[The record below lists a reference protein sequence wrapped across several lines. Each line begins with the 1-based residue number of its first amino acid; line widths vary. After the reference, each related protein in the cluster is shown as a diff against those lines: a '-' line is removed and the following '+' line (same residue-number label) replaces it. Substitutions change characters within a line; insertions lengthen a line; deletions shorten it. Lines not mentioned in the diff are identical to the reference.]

1 MRRLSYISRFS
12 VVGLLAVSALAVA
25 CSQPAAQSAEGGA
38 GGRGG
43 RGGRG
48 RGGFGG
54 GAQPVVVAKASQKD
68 VPVDIEAVGNVEAS
82 TTIAV
87 RTQIT
92 GTLETMGFKEG
103 DFVKKGSLLFTIDRR
118 PLEAALQ
125 QAEANLVRDQALVN
139 QAEAQLARDASSAEY
154 QTVNAQRQTQ
164 LVEKGLV
171 DRNTGDQARSQAD
184 ATALAVKADRAAVE
198 SARAQLSVQEA
209 AVNAAKVQLSY
220 TTVRSP
226 IDGRTSDIAVKPGNL
241 VTANTSQLMTIAQLE
256 PVFVT
261 FSIPATHLPTIKRAA
276 TGTHLRV
283 VATPQDED
291 NQPEEGELTFW
302 DNVVDP
308 ATDTIKLKATMLNWD
323 RKLWPGQF
331 VRVKLRLQTLHDAT
345 VVPQQALQTGQDGQF
360 VFVVQDN
367 MTVEQRPVMVAQ
379 RVADDVV
386 IQSGLQP
393 GETVVTDGQLR
404 LEQGTRVQLADAN
417 GLAPAGG
424 RGGRGGRGGG
434 RRGGGAGPGGDQNG
448 AAPAGGTAPATPRA
462 GAPQG
467 GA

>member
-1 MRRLSYISRFS
+1 MRRLSNSSFTSLIPLIAISFLTPS
-12 VVGLLAVSALAVA
+12 
-25 CSQPAAQSAEGGA
+25 CSHPSAQSAGA
-38 GGRGG
+38 GSGRGE
-43 RGGRG
+43 R
-48 RGGFGG
+48 GG

-68 VPVDIEAVGNVEAS
+68 VPVDIDAVGNVEAS
-82 TTIAV
+82 STIAV

-92 GTLETMGFKEG
+92 GALESMGFHEG
-103 DFVKKGSLLFTIDRR
+103 DFVKKGALLFTIDRR

-125 QAEANLVRDQALVN
+125 QAEANLVRDQALVS

-154 QTVNAQRQTQ
+154 QTLNAQRQAQ
-164 LVEKGLV
+164 LVERGLL

-184 ATALAVKADRAAVE
+184 GTTLAVKADRAAVE
-198 SARAQLSVQEA
+198 SARAELTVQEA
-209 AVNAAKVQLSY
+209 AVNAARVQLGY
-220 TTVRSP
+220 TTIRSP

-241 VTANTSQLMTIAQLE
+241 ITANSTQLMTIAQLE

-261 FSIPATHLPTIKRAA
+261 FSIPATHLPTVKRAA
-276 TGTHLRV
+276 TGVRLRV

-291 NQPEEGELTFW
+291 AQPEEGALTFW

-360 VFVVQDN
+360 VFVVAGN

-379 RVADDVV
+379 RAGDDVV

-417 GLAPAGG
+417 GLVAADGRQGRAG
-424 RGGRGGRGGG
+424 RGG
-434 RRGGGAGPGGDQNG
+434 RRGGGARP
-448 AAPAGGTAPATPRA
+448 
-462 GAPQG
+462 
-467 GA
+467 

>member
-1 MRRLSYISRFS
+1 MRRLSYSSSLPLVLLILLVAIS
-12 VVGLLAVSALAVA
+12 LLTLG
-25 CSQPAAQSAEGGA
+25 CSRPAAQSADGG

-43 RGGRG
+43 RSGRGG

-68 VPVDIEAVGNVEAS
+68 VPVDIDAVGNVEAS
-82 TTIAV
+82 STIAV

-92 GTLETMGFKEG
+92 GTLESVGFHEG
-103 DFVKKGSLLFTIDRR
+103 DFVKKGALLFTIDRR

-125 QAEANLVRDQALVN
+125 QAEANLVRDQALAN
-139 QAEAQLARDASSAEY
+139 QAEAQLARDASNAEY
-154 QTVNAQRQTQ
+154 QTLNAQRQSQ
-164 LVEKGLV
+164 LVERGLL
-171 DRNTGDQARSQAD
+171 DRNSGDQARSQAD
-184 ATALAVKADRAAVE
+184 ATNLAVKADRAAVE
-198 SARAQLSVQEA
+198 SARAELTVQQA
-209 AVNAAKVQLSY
+209 AVNAARVQLSY
-220 TTVRSP
+220 TTIRSP
-226 IDGRTSDIAVKPGNL
+226 IDGRTSDVAVKAGNL
-241 VTANTSQLMTIAQLE
+241 ITANSTQLMTIAQME

-261 FSIPATHLPTIKRAA
+261 FSIPATHLPTVKRAA
-276 TGTHLRV
+276 TGVHLRV

-291 NQPEEGELTFW
+291 AQPEEGTLTFW

-345 VVPQQALQTGQDGQF
+345 VVPQQALQTGQEGQF

-367 MTVEQRPVMVAQ
+367 MTVEQRPVAIAQ
-379 RVADDVV
+379 RVGDDVV
-386 IQSGLQP
+386 IQQGVRP

-404 LEQGTRVQLADAN
+404 LEQGTRVQVADAN
-417 GLAPAGG
+417 GLVPAGGRDGRNG
-424 RGGRGGRGGG
+424 RGGRGGR
-434 RRGGGAGPGGDQNG
+434 RGVGAG
-448 AAPAGGTAPATPRA
+448 
-462 GAPQG
+462 QG

>member
-1 MRRLSYISRFS
+1 MRRLSYASSLISLSS
-12 VVGLLAVSALAVA
+12 VISLLAISLLTIG
-25 CSQPAAQSAEGGA
+25 CSQPSAQTADGRGG

-43 RGGRG
+43 RGG

-54 GAQPVVVAKASQKD
+54 GAQPVVVGKASQKD
-68 VPVDIEAVGNVEAS
+68 VPVDIDAVGNVEAS

-87 RTQIT
+87 RTQVT

-118 PLEAALQ
+118 PLEAALE
-125 QAEANLVRDQALVN
+125 QAEANLVRDQALAN
-139 QAEAQLARDASSAEY
+139 QAEAQLARDASNAEY
-154 QTVNAQRQTQ
+154 QTVNAQRQSQ

-171 DRNTGDQARSQAD
+171 DRNTGDQARAQAD
-184 ATALAVKADRAAVE
+184 ATNLAVKADRAAVE
-198 SARAQLSVQEA
+198 SARAELTVQQA
-209 AVNAAKVQLSY
+209 AVNAAKVQLGY
-220 TTVRSP
+220 TTIRSP

-241 VTANTSQLMTIAQLE
+241 VTANSTQLMTIAQLE

-276 TGTHLRV
+276 TGARLRV

-331 VRVKLRLQTLHDAT
+331 VRVKLRLETLHDAT

-360 VFVVQDN
+360 VFVVQDD
-367 MTVEQRPVMVAQ
+367 MTVEQRPVTVAQ
-379 RVADDVV
+379 RVGDDVV
-386 IQSGLQP
+386 IQKGLQP

-404 LEQGTRVQLADAN
+404 LEQGTRVQLADVD
-417 GLAPAGG
+417 GLVPAGRDG
-424 RGGRGGRGGG
+424 RGGRGGRDGRGGPG
-434 RRGGGAGPGGDQNG
+434 RRGGG
-448 AAPAGGTAPATPRA
+448 TT
-462 GAPQG
+462 QG
-467 GA
+467 GASQGGA

>member
-1 MRRLSYISRFS
+1 MRRRSHFSFISLIPLIAISFLTLS
-12 VVGLLAVSALAVA
+12 
-25 CSQPAAQSAEGGA
+25 CSQPAAQSADGGS
-38 GGRGG
+38 GGG

-54 GAQPVVVAKASQKD
+54 GAQPVVVAKVSQKD
-68 VPVDIEAVGNVEAS
+68 VPVDIDAVGNVEAS
-82 TTIAV
+82 STIAV

-92 GTLETMGFKEG
+92 GTLESMSFHEG

-125 QAEANLVRDQALVN
+125 QAEANLVRDQALVS

-154 QTVNAQRQTQ
+154 QTLNAQRQTQ
-164 LVEKGLV
+164 LVERGLL

-184 ATALAVKADRAAVE
+184 GTTLAVKADRAAVE
-198 SARAQLSVQEA
+198 SARAELTVQQA
-209 AVNAAKVQLSY
+209 AVNAARVQLGY
-220 TTVRSP
+220 TTIRSP

-241 VTANTSQLMTIAQLE
+241 ITANSTQLMTIAQLE

-261 FSIPATHLPTIKRAA
+261 FSIPATHLPTVKRAA
-276 TGTHLRV
+276 TGVHLRV

-291 NQPEEGELTFW
+291 AQPEEGALTFW

-367 MTVEQRPVMVAQ
+367 MTVEQRPVAVAQ
-379 RVADDVV
+379 RVGDEVV
-386 IQSGLQP
+386 VQEGVRP

-417 GLAPAGG
+417 GMVPAGREG

-434 RRGGGAGPGGDQNG
+434 RGG
-448 AAPAGGTAPATPRA
+448 

>member
-1 MRRLSYISRFS
+1 MRRLSYASSLISFS
-12 VVGLLAVSALAVA
+12 SVISLLAISLLAVG
-25 CSQPAAQSAEGGA
+25 CSQPSAQTADARGG

-43 RGGRG
+43 RGG

-54 GAQPVVVAKASQKD
+54 GAQPVVVGKASQKD
-68 VPVDIEAVGNVEAS
+68 VPVDIDAVGNVEAS

-125 QAEANLVRDQALVN
+125 QAEANLVRDQALAN
-139 QAEAQLARDASSAEY
+139 QAEAQLARDASNAEY
-154 QTVNAQRQTQ
+154 QSVNANRQAQ

-184 ATALAVKADRAAVE
+184 ATNLAVKADRAAVE
-198 SARAQLSVQEA
+198 SARAELIVQQA
-209 AVNAAKVQLSY
+209 AVNAAKVQLGY

-241 VTANTSQLMTIAQLE
+241 VTANNTQLMTIAQME
-256 PVFVT
+256 PVYVT

-276 TGTHLRV
+276 TGAHLRV

-291 NQPEEGELTFW
+291 NQPEEGTLTFW
-302 DNVVDP
+302 DNNVDP

-331 VRVKLRLQTLHDAT
+331 VRVKLRLETLHDAT

-360 VFVVQDN
+360 VFVVKDD

-379 RVADDVV
+379 RTGEDVV
-386 IQSGLQP
+386 IQTGLQP

-404 LEQGTRVQLADAN
+404 LEQGTKVQLADAD
-417 GLAPAGG
+417 GLVPAGREG

-434 RRGGGAGPGGDQNG
+434 RRGGGAGQNG
-448 AAPAGGTAPATPRA
+448 
-462 GAPQG
+462 GASQG